1 MVIDGANYFE
11 GTFTN
16 ADGIYNF
23 DELPSYVYV
32 DYLTTEDAT
41 TLADIQ
47 PYFAG
52 RTHVNL
58 PVMADDPTCVD
69 VEAIDGDN
77 DSLKLQA
84 QQVTSDQLFMT
95 GYRVWLNEVE
105 PDYALTYLYNGT
117 NDVVAAEGYDIT
129 NDSEDVYKRQLRWQR
144 SPTRP

>member
-1 MVIDGANYFE
+1 MTV
-11 GTFTN
+11 
-16 ADGIYNF
+16 
-23 DELPSYVYV
+23 SY
-32 DYLTTEDAT
+32 
-41 TLADIQ
+41 
-47 PYFAG
+47 
-52 RTHVNL
+52 THLNL

-117 NDVVAAEGYDIT
+117 NAVSYTHLNPG
-129 NDSEDVYKRQLRWQR
+129 S
-144 SPTRP
+144 